1 MTRRRHSASAL
12 MARLLEFDGKCAC
25 GCGQKV
31 GGANGLE
38 WDHITPLAMGGEDTI
53 ENLQP
58 LTRMCHRAKTATDKK
73 HIAKAHRMQ
82 QRAAG
87 ISRQPKR
94 PLPGG
99 RRSRFKKKITGE
111 VVEREQ

>member
-1 MTRRRHSASAL
+1 MD
-12 MARLLEFDGKCAC
+12 RLLEFDGKCSC
-25 GCGQKV
+25 GCGQKT

-38 WDHITPLAMGGEDTI
+38 WDHIIPLAMGGEDVI

-58 LTRMCHRAKTATDKK
+58 LTRMCHRAKTAKDRKR
-73 HIAKAHRMQ
+73 IAKANRMQ

-99 RRSRFKKKITGE
+99 RRSPWKMKIGGG
-111 VVEREQ
+111 VVRREK